1 VIEGDDCPG
10 ELLDNLGL
18 QRSGFQLR
26 RNICLMLVKHRGDV
40 EPFLAGDFESYLHHM
55 ATEGV
60 WGGEP
65 ELAMAVK
72 VYLNCLILFWKHM
85 YRQRCLEP
93 HTRRGVCV
101 CSTCNRLMRVVGHPE
116 NQLPVYRRILS
127 LADECQVFSR
137 LPFGLSLKLF
147 YRHQRIVQNHHHS
160 SLLSLQ
166 RIADS
171 PAMSEIC
178 NNCRQRVFC

>member
-10 ELLDNLGL
+10 ELLDHLCL
-18 QRSGFQLR
+18 QRNGFQLR

-72 VYLNCLILFWKHM
+72 VN
-85 YRQRCLEP
+85 
-93 HTRRGVCV
+93 
-101 CSTCNRLMRVVGHPE
+101 
-116 NQLPVYRRILS
+116 ILS
-127 LADECQVFSR
+127 H
-137 LPFGLSLKLF
+137 PF
-147 YRHQRIVQNHHHS
+147 RRRQQ
-160 SLLSLQ
+160 
-166 RIADS
+166 
-171 PAMSEIC
+171 IC
-178 NNCRQRVFC
+178 SKQAHVTG